1 MLKAIEEGCSIC
13 LKYKKAP
20 LKQVVGFRYQKILM
34 TL

>member
-1 MLKAIEEGCSIC
+1 MIKTVQERCFIC

>member
-1 MLKAIEEGCSIC
+1 MIKTAEERCSIC
-13 LKYKKAP
+13 LKYKKVA